1 MATRIFPSENDVHD
15 VSGVGRKPT
24 EENLTLLRNTAAAQI
39 SHFRDSA
46 GAESVG
52 PGGVLTGYDFSSGT
66 ATSIILTAGT
76 ATIEGFSVESTTTI
90 SAVLTASQFNY
101 VFLTLDDSGGL
112 VTGISLTVR
121 PVASF
126 SSALTIPARSI
137 LLWCFETDGVNIIT
151 QFDFRTVGTNVV
163 QGSYTG
169 DGAASRTIDI
179 GFRPKL
185 VTVFINEDNK
195 FKATSPVPV
204 PRGSGQQDGLF
215 IGQVG
220 FARCITRVTND
231 PELVPIIV
239 KNGFVVEDGP
249 AGFSG
254 PIPLEATEVFDPPG
268 IAAAGFLTRTV
279 AVPGALSVGSLVA
292 ADLTSMNATQ
302 ADWEF
307 QGWNG
312 IGGGTVVSRVIGV
325 DSVRVAWKNIS
336 PGLRDLGSGTLT
348 TYVQEM
354 SSLLTPWSL
363 NELNE
368 FYFFTAWF

>member
-1 MATRIFPSENDVHD
+1 MADKIFPSENDVGG
-15 VSGVGRKPT
+15 SGFGRKPT
-24 EENLTLLRNTAAAQI
+24 EAALTLLRNTAAAQI

-46 GAESVG
+46 GPESVG

-76 ATIEGFSVESTTTI
+76 ATIEGFAIETTTTI
-90 SAVLTASQFNY
+90 SAVLTANLFNY

-112 VTGISLTVR
+112 VTGLSLTVR
-121 PVASF
+121 PVANFF
-126 SSALTIPARSI
+126 SAVVIPARSI
-137 LLWCFETDGVNIIT
+137 LLWCFETNGVNIIT
-151 QFDFRTVGTNVV
+151 QFDFRTVGTNVM

-169 DGAASRTIDI
+169 DGVASRTMDI

-185 VTVFINEDNK
+185 VTVFRNEDNK
-195 FKATSPVPV
+195 FKATSPAPV
-204 PRGSGQQDGLF
+204 PRVSGQQDGLF

-239 KNGFVVEDGP
+239 KNGFVVQDGP
-249 AGFSG
+249 AGFPG
-254 PIPLEATEVFDPPG
+254 PIPLEATEVFDPPFTTAGG
-268 IAAAGFLTRTV
+268 IFSRTV
-279 AVPGALSVGSLVA
+279 AVPGALSVGSLVT
-292 ADLTSMNATQ
+292 ADQTSMNATQ

-307 QGWNG
+307 QGWNAS
-312 IGGGTVVSRVIGV
+312 VPSRVIGV
-325 DSVRVAWKNIS
+325 DSVRVTFKNIS
-336 PGLRDLGSGTLT
+336 AGSRDLGSGTLT

-363 NELNE
+363 NELDK